1 MIIELKSLEE
11 QTYNDFLKQLIDLLD
26 VHRSDRHTAFM
37 ILIYIQRLS
46 SECRIINLVLPVV
59 LRIPKPL
66 LSELCRICSLILKD
80 PNQSRDSL
88 FTITLSV
95 VSLLIQLS
103 DNMEWFVCNGLIE
116 QLSILFQ
123 RDCTFSMCRLFI
135 IILNQL
141 VANGN
146 SSPFQITCR
155 SLSHQTLY
163 IHRYSH
169 YSEVYSLVYR

>member
-1 MIIELKSLEE
+1 MIVELKSLEE
-11 QTYNDFLKQLIDLLD
+11 QTYNEFLKQLIDLLD
-26 VHRSDRHTAFM
+26 EHRSDRHTSFM

-46 SECRIINLVLPVV
+46 SECRIAKPSLSIV

-95 VSLLIQLS
+95 VSLLIRLS

-116 QLSILFQ
+116 QLSVLFQ

-141 VANGN
+141 VANGTF
-146 SSPFQITCR
+146 SPFQLTCR
-155 SLSHQTLY
+155 SIPYQTLY

-169 YSEVYSLVYR
+169 YSEVYSFIY

>member
-11 QTYNDFLKQLIDLLD
+11 QTYNEFLKQLIDLLD
-26 VHRSDRHTAFM
+26 GHRSDRHTAFM

-46 SECRIINLVLPVV
+46 SECKVTGLILSIV

-95 VSLLIQLS
+95 VSLLLRLS

-116 QLSILFQ
+116 QLSVLFQ

-146 SSPFQITCR
+146 SFSFQIIYR
-155 SLSHQTLY
+155 SLSHQALHL
-163 IHRYSH
+163 HRHSH
-169 YSEVYSLVYR
+169 HFEVHSLVY

>member
-1 MIIELKSLEE
+1 MIVELKSLEE

-66 LSELCRICSLILKD
+66 LSELCRVCSLILKD

-163 IHRYSH
+163 IHRCSYH
-169 YSEVYSLVYR
+169 FEVYSFVYR